1 MGCVEIIQ
9 IHNTGHSLCLLAT
22 MVRISANAPISTR
35 RHRILAIEYADGP
48 AYRFFDLAHGMQM
61 YSVFFY
67 DNWTALEA

>member
-35 RHRILAIEYADGP
+35 RHRVLAIEYVDGP
-48 AYRFFDLAHGMQM
+48 AHKFFDLTQM